1 MGAIVVAIMVGLFA
15 VGLVA
20 ALVIMSALVI
30 AGLKAINV
38 AHDSSSWLI
47 NHWHRRP
54 TH

>member
-20 ALVIMSALVI
+20 ALAVMSAFVVV
-30 AGLKAINV
+30 GLKAINV
-38 AHDSSSWLI
+38 VHDGSNWLI
-47 NHWHRRP
+47 DHWHRRP